1 MRALAGRMRE
11 GLVRTVSDASAR
23 EVALWWLFALAL
35 CVRLAVIAGTIGLD
49 TPAALEPAAD
59 SRIHIA
65 LVHSLLGGHGFSL
78 AGVPTAITPPLYISV
93 LAGVYRLTGDPAAV
107 RILQAILGALGCIV
121 IYDIGRRM
129 FDACTGLAA
138 GVLLALSPLPA
149 YLAGLHLTETLF
161 LCLLLLVLWQAL
173 RVTERPTV
181 ANAAALGGLVGLAAL
196 TRAVF
201 LAFPPFLLPWAVAV
215 WGGRQPASYRV
226 AAVAAAG
233 AALVILPWT
242 IRNYVVLR
250 AVVPVQSNGG
260 LVFWAGN
267 NPSAD
272 GGLVWPTG
280 RTWTARPAPD
290 DGFYGWRGL
299 TVAEDNRRYVRA
311 AAAWI
316 RAHPGAY
323 ARLLG
328 RKLVRLYGFTRSA
341 DRRDVHVPLALA
353 LTQASFMALA
363 LAGLCLTARRWR
375 AVSLLLVLIG
385 FTNIVVLLFSGGT
398 RYTIPMVPSL
408 VLLAAVALVAA
419 VNRALQAA
427 GLDRLPVESRA

>member
-201 LAFPPFLLPWAVAV
+201 LAFPPFLLPRAPARWAS
-215 WGGRQPASYRV
+215 AS
-226 AAVAAAG
+226 
-233 AALVILPWT
+233 T
-242 IRNYVVLR
+242 
-250 AVVPVQSNGG
+250 
-260 LVFWAGN
+260 
-267 NPSAD
+267 
-272 GGLVWPTG
+272 T
-280 RTWTARPAPD
+280 RP
-290 DGFYGWRGL
+290 R
-299 TVAEDNRRYVRA
+299 
-311 AAAWI
+311 
-316 RAHPGAY
+316 
-323 ARLLG
+323 
-328 RKLVRLYGFTRSA
+328 
-341 DRRDVHVPLALA
+341 
-353 LTQASFMALA
+353 
-363 LAGLCLTARRWR
+363 
-375 AVSLLLVLIG
+375 
-385 FTNIVVLLFSGGT
+385 FS
-398 RYTIPMVPSL
+398 
-408 VLLAAVALVAA
+408 
-419 VNRALQAA
+419 
-427 GLDRLPVESRA
+427 